1 MSEIFINSQKFQ
13 KYSENFRDFQKY
25 SEILRNAQ
33 KRSLLGAFG
42 GLFGGSGVSWG
53 PFLELPGPLGELLGS
68 LLGALEALRELS
80 GGFGCNLELRG
91 SQKGYFEVQKRSKS
105 EFF

>member
-1 MSEIFINSQKFQ
+1 MNFQKSSSILRDFQ
-13 KYSENFRDFQKY
+13 KYSENFRDFLKY
-25 SEILRNAQ
+25 SEILRNSQ

-68 LLGALEALRELS
+68 LLGGLEALGELS
-80 GGFGCNLELRG
+80 EGFGCNLELSG
-91 SQKGYFEVQKRSKS
+91 VPKELF
-105 EFF
+105 